1 MESGAPPVAGKA
13 KKRLFIGL
21 LILSLLAG
29 AALFVGI
36 WYLAVTP
43 VRSVFSRLVFW
54 LLIGA
59 TAGVVLVVTLGI
71 GGMVLTIWWSR
82 RLLALE
88 GSVRVAINLLFPL
101 ALLIGRLLGR
111 DAAEIKQSFIAVNNQ
126 MVRSRRFCL
135 SPAQL
140 LLLLPHCLQWSL
152 CPHKI
157 TIDINNCHRC
167 GRCPVNDLIA
177 LREKYGV
184 ALGMATG
191 GTLARRHVKQYR
203 PRAIVAVACERDLTS
218 GIQDANP
225 IPVLGVANE
234 RPNGPCLDTQVALDK
249 VEEAIRFFLGAG
261 RPAAGGG

>member
-1 MESGAPPVAGKA
+1 VPVKA

-21 LILSLLAG
+21 LVLSLAAG
-29 AALFVGI
+29 AALFAGI

-43 VRSVFSRLVFW
+43 VRSVFGLALFW
-54 LLIGA
+54 LLIGV
-59 TAGVVLVVTLGI
+59 TAAVALITALGI

-88 GSVRVAINLLFPL
+88 GPVRVAINLLFPL
-101 ALLIGRLLGR
+101 ALGLGRLLGR
-111 DAAEIKQSFIAVNNQ
+111 DSSEIKRSFIAVNNE
-126 MVRSRRFCL
+126 MVRSRRFEL
-135 SPAQL
+135 APSEL

-167 GRCPVNDLIA
+167 GSCPVSDLIA
-177 LREKYGV
+177 LKEKYGV
-184 ALGMATG
+184 TLGMATG
-191 GTLARRHVKQYR
+191 GTLARRHVKQHR

-225 IPVLGVANE
+225 IPVLGVTNE
-234 RPNGPCLDTQVALDK
+234 RPNGPCLDTRVSLDR